1 MKRYVHTF
9 GRVARAVVLSLFP
22 VAVAHAAN
30 LTIAVSTTPLS
41 TPFYVADKLGYFA
54 AEGVPV
60 TLKDCSGGKQC
71 LARALS
77 GEQHLATVSEL
88 PLMFN
93 SFSRKDFSILATFAT
108 TNRNVKLVT
117 WKSAGIRHPRD
128 LNGKRIG
135 LVRGAAGEYFLDLV
149 LLTYSIDPR
158 SVTVVDMTAEAMET
172 AAKNRSVDAFAAFE
186 PGSFNLM
193 KAMKDDGFVV
203 PLPTI
208 YTMSFNLAGLNA
220 VILQRREQMPK
231 LLRALEKAVRFIETD
246 PRKAQAILVERLKVD
261 ASFVGWAWADY
272 RFNLS
277 LNQSLLTTLESQAQW
292 AIRQALVAGK
302 TVPDYLDLIET
313 KPLATVRPASVTVVK

>member
-1 MKRYVHTF
+1 MDWCMHAVDRLA
-9 GRVARAVVLSLFP
+9 RVLVLSLLP
-22 VAVAHAAN
+22 AALAQASN

-54 AEGVPV
+54 QEGVQV
-60 TLKDCSGGKQC
+60 TIKDCSGGKQC

-117 WKSAGIRHPRD
+117 RKSAGIRLPKD
-128 LNGKRIG
+128 LAGKRIG

-149 LLTYSIDPR
+149 LLTYSIDPA
-158 SVTVVDMTAEAMET
+158 SVTVVDMTAQAME
-172 AAKNRSVDAFAAFE
+172 AAVKNRSVDVFAAFE
-186 PGSFNLM
+186 PGGFNLM
-193 KAMKDDGFVV
+193 KALKDDGFVV

-208 YTMSFNLAGLNA
+208 YTMSFNLAGLHA
-220 VILQRREQMPK
+220 VIEQRREQMPK
-231 LLRALEKAVRFIETD
+231 LFRALEKAVRLIDTD
-246 PRKAQAILVERLKVD
+246 PRKAQAILVERLRVD

-272 RFNLS
+272 RFNLT
-277 LNQSLLTTLESQAQW
+277 LNQSLLTTLESQAHW
-292 AIRQALVAGK
+292 AIRQELVAAK
-302 TVPDYLDLIET
+302 KVPDYLDLIDT
-313 KPLATVRPASVTVVK
+313 RPLAAVRPAYVTVVK